1 MLLEKKS
8 TYKNFYNRISA
19 SLFTLRDENLYLQC
33 QLTNEANMSILSI
46 SGKRW
51 DVTVRDTNLSLME
64 RIYKAKGLESEEDR
78 HSFISTD
85 PRELLH
91 DPFLMHDMEKACI
104 RLEKAIADKERIVI
118 FGDYDTDGVTAT
130 AVLVRTLKKL
140 GGEVSYRIPHRLKD
154 GYSLKNYFLDELKE
168 LDVRVLVTVDNGIAA
183 AKEIAYAN
191 DLGMDIIVTDHHTP
205 PPRDEL
211 PKAHA
216 IINPKI
222 EDCPY
227 PFKELSGSAVAMK
240 LCIALVTR
248 NLPESSEREDFLE
261 ILYQIAGVGIVADCM
276 PIIGE
281 NRAIVKIALRS
292 LKERPVKGIFALLT
306 VAGVSLEEMTART
319 IGFNIGPR
327 LNAAGRMDS
336 AYDALH
342 LFLNSSE
349 SVHDIAKRLDILNG
363 ERRAMTE
370 IFTEEAKAMVDPNAP
385 LVIVASPNWN
395 PGINGLVASR
405 LVDHTTKPVMVLS
418 EQENVFVASCRSI
431 PSFGMVDALRSVS
444 DLLEHFGG
452 HHAAAGF
459 SIKKEHLPAFTER
472 MYAYASEQLTE
483 ADYTPALRI
492 DTVAVPEDITLQVID
507 DLATLEPFGIANPKP
522 LFLLENITVSD
533 AKQVGNDKSHLSLQ
547 LGGVRGI
554 AFRMGKHQSEILKS
568 PVDIVCTFERNVW
581 NNNVYPQFL
590 VEDMRF

>member
-1 MLLEKKS
+1 MNTLSVFGKKWE
-8 TYKNFYNRISA
+8 IA
-19 SLFTLRDENLYLQC
+19 VQ
-33 QLTNEANMSILSI
+33 
-46 SGKRW
+46 
-51 DVTVRDTNLSLME
+51 DTGLSLME
-64 RIYKAKGLESEEDR
+64 RIYKAKGLETDADR
-78 HSFISTD
+78 HAFITAN

-91 DPFLMHDMEKACI
+91 DPFLMHDMEKACE
-104 RLEKAIADKERIVI
+104 RLEKAVEAKERIVI

-154 GYSLKNYFLDELKE
+154 GYSLKNYFLEELKE
-168 LDVRVLVTVDNGIAA
+168 LGVSVLVTVDNGIAA
-183 AKEIAYAN
+183 AKEISFAN

-211 PKAHA
+211 PKAYA

-222 EDCPY
+222 DDCEY

-240 LCIALVTR
+240 LCIALVLR
-248 NLPESSEREDFLE
+248 NLPESQEREDFLE
-261 ILYQIAGVGIVADCM
+261 LLYQIAGVGIVADCM

-281 NRAIVKIALRS
+281 NRAIVKIALES
-292 LKERPVKGIFALLT
+292 IKKHPVKGISALLN
-306 VAGVSLEEMTART
+306 VAGVSIEDMTAKT

-342 LFLNSSE
+342 LFLNSSD
-349 SVHDIAKRLDILNG
+349 SVQDIAKRLDLLNT

-385 LVIVASPNWN
+385 LVIVSSANWN

-405 LVDHTTKPVMVLS
+405 LVDYTTKPVMVLS
-418 EQENVFVASCRSI
+418 EQEEVYVASCRSI
-431 PSFGMVDALRSVS
+431 PSFGMVDALRSVA

-459 SIKKEHLPAFTER
+459 SIKKENLEAFRER
-472 MYAYASEQLTE
+472 MYAYTSSLLTE
-483 ADYTPALRI
+483 EDYASKLSVTTFA
-492 DTVAVPEDITLQVID
+492 TPEDISIKVIEQI
-507 DLATLEPFGIANPKP
+507 ATLEPFGIANPKP
-522 LFLLENITVSD
+522 LFLMEKVLFDD
-533 AKQVGNDKSHLSLQ
+533 ARQVGADKSHLSFSIN
-547 LGGVRGI
+547 GVRGI
-554 AFRMGKHQSEILKS
+554 GFRMGKYQNDILGKE
-568 PVDIVCTFERNVW
+568 VDVVCSLDKNYW
-581 NNNVYPQFL
+581 NDRVYPQFI
-590 VEDMRF
+590 VEDIRF